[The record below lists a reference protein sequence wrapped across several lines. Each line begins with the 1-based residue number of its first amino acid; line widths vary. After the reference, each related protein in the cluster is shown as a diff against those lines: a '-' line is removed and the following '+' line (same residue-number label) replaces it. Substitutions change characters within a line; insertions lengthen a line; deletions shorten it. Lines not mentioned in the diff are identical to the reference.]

1 MENSLDLL
9 KKYWQTNGF
18 RPLQK
23 EIMEHYQTG
32 QDTIALLPTGGG
44 KSLCYQLPALMQEGI
59 TLVISPLISLMQDQ
73 VNQLKDDNARLQ
85 KQVDSNQAA
94 FDWARCQAHINR
106 LIADRNQLR
115 SQLAAL
121 TS

>member
-1 MENSLDLL
+1 MKVGNRL
-9 KKYWQTNGF
+9 KQGT
-18 RPLQK
+18 RDQR
-23 EIMEHYQTG
+23 I
-32 QDTIALLPTGGG
+32 QDRHAR
-44 KSLCYQLPALMQEGI
+44 
-59 TLVISPLISLMQDQ
+59 LVAQ
-73 VNQLKDDNARLQ
+73 VNQLQDDNASLQ
-85 KQVDSNQAA
+85 KQVDSNKAA

>member
-1 MENSLDLL
+1 MKVGNRL
-9 KKYWQTNGF
+9 KQGT
-18 RPLQK
+18 RDQR
-23 EIMEHYQTG
+23 I
-32 QDTIALLPTGGG
+32 QDRHAR
-44 KSLCYQLPALMQEGI
+44 
-59 TLVISPLISLMQDQ
+59 LVDQ

-106 LIADRNQLR
+106 LLADRNQLR

>member
-1 MENSLDLL
+1 MKVGNRL
-9 KKYWQTNGF
+9 KQGT
-18 RPLQK
+18 RDQR
-23 EIMEHYQTG
+23 I
-32 QDTIALLPTGGG
+32 QDRHAR
-44 KSLCYQLPALMQEGI
+44 
-59 TLVISPLISLMQDQ
+59 LVDQ

-115 SQLAAL
+115 AQLAAL